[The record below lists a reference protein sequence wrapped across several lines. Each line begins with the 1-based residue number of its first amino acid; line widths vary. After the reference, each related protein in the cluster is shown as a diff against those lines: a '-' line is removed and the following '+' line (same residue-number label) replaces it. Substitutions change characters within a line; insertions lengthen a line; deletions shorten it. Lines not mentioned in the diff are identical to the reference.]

1 MARTAKRSRPWLR
14 RLSWALGAWLL
25 LSACLVVPLRWLN
38 PPVDAFMIESRLRAW
53 YRRDPEYVFRHRWV
67 ELRSISPNLALA
79 VVASEDQKFPVHWGF
94 DVEAI
99 ENAYEMNRHSH
110 RIRGGSTIS
119 QQVAKNLFLWGG
131 RSYFRKALEAYF
143 TVWLEASLPKRRIL
157 EIYLNIAEF
166 GQGTYGAEA
175 ASRRFFHEP
184 AASLNRSQAALLAAV
199 LPNPE
204 LYRVAAPS
212 RYIER
217 RREWII
223 GQMQALGGPGMLRE
237 IDAYPN
243 RHRR

>member
-1 MARTAKRSRPWLR
+1 MARTAKRSHRGLR
-14 RLSWALGAWLL
+14 GLSWALVAWLL

-53 YRRDPEYVFRHRWV
+53 YRRDPEYVFRHQWV
-67 ELRSISPNLALA
+67 ELRRISPNLALA

-99 ENAYEMNRHSH
+99 ESAYEMNRHSH

-157 EIYLNIAEF
+157 EIYVNIAEF

-175 ASRRFFHEP
+175 AARRFFHEP
-184 AASLNRSQAALLAAV
+184 AAALTRSQAALLAAV